1 MNMDVPTPVPD
12 ASVHSATSD
21 ATPLPDDLAVLHAM
35 IRELLDTLHKT
46 QLERDG
52 LRERIDLLVRKL
64 YGKKSE
70 RFDPNQPFLFPD
82 LNSSSNPTSD
92 ASCDIPASLAS
103 DQTAESNSEPN
114 AAEPKRKG
122 HGRKLLPEKLR
133 RERIVHELPEAQRLC
148 PCCGGVQQK
157 FGEEMSEQL
166 DYMPASF
173 IVNQHVRCKYS
184 CPKCHEGVAIA
195 EAPPQ
200 PIDKGMPGP
209 GLLAQIAVSKY
220 ADHIPLHRFE
230 RIALRHQ
237 VELARSTMCVWMR
250 DLAALFQPV
259 IDVMKSLIL
268 QSKALHTDATNMP
281 YQDLSAPGKIS
292 SGQMWTVIGDR
303 EHAFNLFRFSPDH
316 SGGLIKETL
325 ATYEG
330 FLSADAHNVYDSL
343 FHKIGRAGGLAMFE
357 VGCWAH
363 CRRNFYDA
371 RTNDAPRAHE
381 ALARI
386 RRLYAIEAE
395 AKEIVANRKLQGTD
409 ADAVVLG
416 LRQEKS
422 RLEVAAIRQ
431 WLEREA
437 PLVLPKSLIGQ
448 AIQYAL
454 NHWIALTRFL
464 DHGFLAIDNN
474 VAENALRAIALGRK
488 NWLFA
493 GNLQGGHT
501 AATMFSLTSSCRRH
515 GVDEFAYLRD
525 LTIRLSAMSQP
536 NVATLRDWLPDRWQP
551 PPAPGSIT
559 KPPP

>member
-1 MNMDVPTPVPD
+1 MNTDVPTPVPD
-12 ASVHSATSD
+12 ASVHSATPA
-21 ATPLPDDLAVLHAM
+21 ATPLPNDLAVLHNM

-46 QLERDG
+46 QRERDG
-52 LRERIDLLVRKL
+52 LRERIDLLVHKL

-82 LNSSSNPTSD
+82 LNDSSSASPSD
-92 ASCDIPASLAS
+92 SSASLAP
-103 DQTAESNSEPN
+103 DQLPAEPN
-114 AAEPKRKG
+114 PEPSAAKPKRKG
-122 HGRKLLPEKLR
+122 HGRKLLPENLR
-133 RERIVHELPEAQRLC
+133 RERIVHELPEAERLC

-157 FGEEMSEQL
+157 FGEEISEQL
-166 DYMPASF
+166 DYIPASF
-173 IVNQHVRCKYS
+173 FVNQHVRCKYA

-200 PIDKGMPGP
+200 PIDKGIPGP

-250 DLAALFQPV
+250 DLADLFRPA
-259 IDVMKSLIL
+259 IDLMQSLVL

-281 YQDLSAPGKIS
+281 YQDLAAPGKIS
-292 SGQMWTVIGDR
+292 SGQMWTVIGDKG
-303 EHAFNLFRFSPDH
+303 HAFNLFRFSSNH
-316 SGGLIKETL
+316 SGGLIKDTL

-330 FLSADAHNVYDSL
+330 FLSADAHNIYDSL
-343 FHKIGRAGGLAMFE
+343 FRKIGRAGDPAILE

-371 RTNDAPRAHE
+371 RGNDAPRAHE

-395 AKEIVANRKLQGTD
+395 AKEIIAERKLQGPD
-409 ADAVVLG
+409 ADAVVLA
-416 LRQEKS
+416 LRQDKS
-422 RLEVAAIRQ
+422 RLDAAAIRQ

-454 NHWIALTRFL
+454 NHWLALTRFL

-474 VAENALRAIALGRK
+474 VSENALRAIALGRK

-515 GVDEFAYLRD
+515 RVDEFAYLRQ
-525 LTIRLSAMSQP
+525 LTIHLSGTPHPDA
-536 NVATLRDWLPDRWQP
+536 ATLRDWLPDRWQP
-551 PPAPGSIT
+551 QPAPANTGI
-559 KPPP
+559 PPP